1 MNTLTIKAKLFAALL
16 ASSAVVSTTTQA
28 EELVSLETAVQMLVS
43 QQSHMVFNQVRN
55 QIANSIEQEVGNF
68 NIGSVFASEEG
79 IPTATIS
86 EIDNTINI
94 NEDEDSSDDLPK

>member
-43 QQSHMVFNQVRN
+43 QQSNMVFNQVRN
-55 QIANSIEQEVGNF
+55 QIANSVEQEIGNF
-68 NIGSVFASEEG
+68 KVDSVFTTEKGA
-79 IPTATIS
+79 PTVTIS

-94 NEDEDSSDDLPK
+94 NEDEDSSDDSPK